1 MFITSIPNTRDKTS
15 TLISGPQLGADPDT
29 SALKALLQLKDSSL
43 DEFINLVESARG
55 AASSETT
62 TENCT
67 QNDGDR
73 LSMDTLSLSDTS
85 MMAHEVDRQLE
96 KSTPESQDGNS
107 GYCVSPADSSTN

>member
-1 MFITSIPNTRDKTS
+1 MVVPSVD
-15 TLISGPQLGADPDT
+15 Q
-29 SALKALLQLKDSSL
+29 LKALLQLKDSSL

>member
-15 TLISGPQLGADPDT
+15 TLISGPQLGAGSDT
-29 SALKALLQLKDSSL
+29 SDSVVVPSVDQLKALLQLKDSSL

-62 TENCT
+62 MENCT

-96 KSTPESQDGNS
+96 KSTPD
-107 GYCVSPADSSTN
+107 